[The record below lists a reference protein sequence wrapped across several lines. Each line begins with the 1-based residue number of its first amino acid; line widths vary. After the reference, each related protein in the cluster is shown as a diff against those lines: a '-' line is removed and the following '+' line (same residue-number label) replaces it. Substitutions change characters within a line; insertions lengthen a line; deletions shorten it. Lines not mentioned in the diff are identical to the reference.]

1 MKILKVNEYVL
12 HGSQLNESYSENFLK
27 KLVHRIVNSKTNNEY
42 FSYFG
47 HEVNIQSGTSDYA
60 DISIDGNINFDIDY
74 DTLDVHFQSIG
85 NLKENEIDAIVSA
98 LHAELD
104 NRMLSVSVSFDEN
117 IGSHSES
124 GYKLTQDDVALLKE
138 WGDRD
143 DDIEQIQRCLD
154 EDGFVMTDRFNK
166 RIDAETAIKMLGQEE
181 FLSGLERSC
190 FHWSASRGSGDK
202 TVSFDTREWHHKTFH
217 N

>member
-1 MKILKVNEYVL
+1 MKILKIDEYEL

-60 DISIDGNINFDIDY
+60 DISVDDNINFDIDY

-104 NRMLSVSVSFDEN
+104 SRFQSVSVSFDEDD
-117 IGSHSES
+117 GGYSHY
-124 GYKLTQDDVALLKE
+124 GYKLTDDDKKYLKKY
-138 WGDRD
+138 GDD

-154 EDGFVMTDRFNK
+154 EDGFVMTDRFNR
-166 RIDAETAIKMLGQEE
+166 RIDAETAIKMLGKED
-181 FLSGLERSC
+181 FLSSLDRSC
-190 FHWSASRGSGDK
+190 FHWSTTSGEGK
-202 TVSFDTREWHHKTFH
+202 NQVSFDTSEWHK
-217 N
+217 